1 MRKRQGKRAKR
12 NRENLRR
19 LNNGDECS
27 SQTPSGRQ
35 AVQTCDGSGTCAVTC
50 KNLETP
56 PFEYISYAQAQA
68 AASRAP
74 VVACGRK
81 YLHKLSK
88 FDFFRVVLGRLDCI
102 TFDRL
107 ARLLRYR

>member
-1 MRKRQGKRAKR
+1 MNYCQKKVLRTANSQFVRYGDTFVCGPKKFERSTNDTNCDWKTVF
-12 NRENLRR
+12 ENV
-19 LNNGDECS
+19 LNTSNNILF
-27 SQTPSGRQ
+27 T
-35 AVQTCDGSGTCAVTC
+35 VTC

-81 YLHKLSK
+81 YW
-88 FDFFRVVLGRLDCI
+88 
-102 TFDRL
+102 
-107 ARLLRYR
+107 